1 MTCLQK
7 YGLKV
12 ARFICTIDTHHLNT
26 QSCTYHF
33 GRFACIASKQI
44 GSQVFRV
51 IFLRIKCK
59 KITHT
64 IDIKFKT
71 LYYYK

>member
-33 GRFACIASKQI
+33 GRFAYIASKQI
-44 GSQVFRV
+44 GSQVLRV
-51 IFLRIKCK
+51 IF
-59 KITHT
+59 
-64 IDIKFKT
+64 
-71 LYYYK
+71 